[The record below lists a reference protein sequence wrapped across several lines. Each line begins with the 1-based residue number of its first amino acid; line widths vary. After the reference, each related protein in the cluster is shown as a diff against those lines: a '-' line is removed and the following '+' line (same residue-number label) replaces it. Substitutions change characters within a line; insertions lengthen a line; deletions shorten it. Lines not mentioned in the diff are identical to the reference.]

1 MALCLFFSAWQV
13 GERGRLQSRDY
24 DRTEGVIRPRPEHS
38 KNKHGRVLPV
48 EGELATILER
58 QWLARRLDC
67 PYVFHATGSRSA
79 TFASVGPGLRCH
91 RPSGAD
97 RS

>member
-38 KNKHGRVLPV
+38 KNKHGRVQPV

-58 QWLARRLDC
+58 QWLAWPVAWIAPTSSTRREAGRRLSQ
-67 PYVFHATGSRSA
+67 V
-79 TFASVGPGLRCH
+79 
-91 RPSGAD
+91 
-97 RS
+97 